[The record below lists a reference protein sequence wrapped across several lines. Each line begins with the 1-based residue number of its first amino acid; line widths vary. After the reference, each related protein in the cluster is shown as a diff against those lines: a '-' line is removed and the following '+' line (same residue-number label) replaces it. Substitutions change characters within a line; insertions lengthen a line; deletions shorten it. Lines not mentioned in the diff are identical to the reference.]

1 MAKDAYEISLWHDI
15 FVAPSGNIPGHYEE
29 EKIAV
34 IGSEKMTSQCRA
46 LEPKLVC
53 NVNGKITFT
62 FKMFYRYTDEL
73 TGEDY
78 DNPFLKLLVNERKV
92 KVYWLKK
99 WYDLV
104 IKNIQESSNG
114 KSIVY
119 TCEDANI
126 YELGRTGFDL
136 IFDDDLSVNNI
147 DGGNQGTAQQLV
159 ERTLEGTDWVLG
171 ECDVIHQYTEEAVYE
186 VELTR
191 NLAAYDMIENQALS
205 IPATTNGQATKILIY
220 YPQLADFINNNTSGS
235 VNINP
240 FYIAYDPT
248 QKYSRLARTE
258 MLVQAKCYAYGSTGA
273 SVCQCTLSGNT
284 LTFSSTNPEY
294 GVFGSVDI
302 TQVSDQYRANRLV
315 RQPTTKI
322 EPVTGKS
329 CYVYVANENGTGHYA
344 GKVAKG
350 DIIYESIGSE
360 FGDALYATN
369 LIANGKNFTSTA
381 GWESPEPLQL
391 VVYPITTALTEDRI
405 VYLHLPPTANES
417 RVYYNDAIRANSQHF
432 KDGCKQGEIFRLR
445 IKAKAGISGSYCTA
459 GGLML
464 TPSVQQWD
472 HQNTQCKQP
481 KNGGKSYFSVSS
493 PQAESGNTGWIYFD
507 LTCIESF
514 TGSDIYKDYIGLFLT
529 QQPSATAGRH
539 IEEIQF
545 FKVVK
550 DDQGNIILPEA
561 LETSGIIKT
570 TYTYFKI
577 VDDEIQY
584 LYKGTEDWNKTG
596 VNLTQEYNE
605 GYSKIRSI
613 NIKQSNRFNILQTIA
628 ETFECWIRFW
638 VPHDET
644 GRLIYHN
651 GIPEKTVTIRQ
662 EMGEER
668 GIGFV
673 YGIDL
678 QSIQRTLESTQIV
691 TKTIVLENNNKYGKN
706 GTCRISRS
714 NFNYPQTDYVLNF
727 DYYINH
733 QLMNGRELNADLYGY
748 GGSPTTTRGFY
759 ADLHKWNSEY
769 LKLSE
774 ENAQYE
780 IALTKNEGLKTVY
793 QNGIDAAIAEINDNK
808 NWVVNMAAAKKY
820 DSTVV
825 RNYIAEYIDTYDELK
840 AHVAAIEAQTK
851 LSVYYEEQV
860 AKLDQVIDTYNRT
873 INSNKNRIKTLL
885 RYIKQKTDLF
895 NKKYSRFISEGSWID
910 QKYSDDNLYYV
921 DANSVAY
928 TSSRPKV
935 SYNIAVLRVTG
946 IEGFELKDFQLGDI
960 SYIEDTDFFGYTYI
974 QHGNEQVKTP
984 YREKV
989 VITEVTYNFDEPKK
1003 DTFKVQNYRTQFED
1017 LFQRIAAQTQSLQY
1031 TVGAY
1036 NKVSDIIET
1045 DGTIKGGTIKSSI
1058 DLNNDALN
1066 RTSLNNLVTTDER
1079 GVTVQ
1084 SLVNPSQ
1091 AVRITAGGLFITTNG
1106 GDSWN
1111 NAIRGDGIGTQFL
1124 SSGSINTR
1132 DIQIING
1139 DNEFDEAAVAFKWN
1153 IEGITAYDSFSTES
1167 SVDLAYDKGKYVRF
1181 NNEGIS
1187 IQTRA
1192 GSAITSPSY
1201 EKLKM
1206 GRLNE
1211 QNEYGLRINTYNNG
1225 ATETAFQATE
1235 SGLFVKGNISA
1246 TSLTIGDGVTLP
1258 AESVE
1263 DESGRTL
1270 FQIIDGEISSE
1281 VSLINLLPSVY
1292 ASEANYGNPRTS
1304 NGITWTVN
1312 SDGSVTANGTA
1323 TADSWYAF
1331 AGSTTTA
1338 DIPSI
1343 RLDPNKQYSISGC
1356 SAGGSSSKY
1365 SFQAA
1370 FYTENQTPSSDNSG
1384 ATWALDY
1391 GNGATMSSGYRW
1403 ANVYAVVRNGVTVNN
1418 KVFYPMLNYGT
1429 KVQPYLSTHN
1439 GTYQLSSKITQTA
1452 NDIAL
1457 VATRTTTLE
1466 SQSRNLVRNSYTF
1479 ENWSKSSDAIIG
1491 NSSEGGKY
1499 ARLPATTTL
1508 SYRYLTCWSGQ
1519 NDVLTFSYSR
1529 IKNKT
1534 ITISVFVLSPD
1545 YASIDGTLDN
1555 RLAVY
1560 LSVYPKGSSTRSRY
1574 AQVGVIPNTLS
1585 NSYKRYSWTVNIT
1598 DAWFSQGTG
1607 TMSDDDGIAFT
1618 FYNHSLYSATIIH
1631 PQIEIGET
1639 VSAYSPNSIDD
1650 VAAKSEAAIKINADQ
1665 IQSTV
1670 TQVSGFE
1677 DRLEE
1682 AETAITQTSSGIEL
1696 LSTRTSAIANLLQN
1710 SGTFDDWTYT
1720 TKTAAMSINPVTFF
1734 KSTDTTA
1741 YSGGSV
1747 YGCTVANFPIME
1759 IDSWRYVS
1767 SKGPTTK
1774 IPYRYLKD
1782 KTITVSCRIAVGDV
1796 SKVPNGQIGIN
1807 LELCHQGETARTR
1820 YRSVIGTSGQVST
1833 SYKLFYNTVT
1843 INNNWFLNGSGT
1855 GDVLDSDDVY
1865 LTCWVGPEVTT
1876 YVRFLVPQI
1885 QYGSLKQGEV
1895 PIWTAATGDRASAQ
1909 LIVQAGEISSKVEK
1923 NGVISAIRQTSETVQ
1938 IQASKIDLEGAVTF
1952 SSFSSGLQS
1961 DFNTVSSNASSALS
1975 AANGALNT
1983 SIPLYYRTTSSTAPA
1998 APSSQVTITYQDTD
2012 DVWTTVMPRPKRPSS
2027 GQYYYYTCQQWATK
2041 AGTYKWSTVKTVAN
2055 LNYTALWCHKENQ
2068 TFIDGGSIYT
2078 NSITASKIAL
2088 PDLSDLTDANGNGT
2102 KLGGLTMT
2110 SGGLRYDAT
2119 AGGVTHRALVQA
2131 AGSSTTTHAFA
2142 VRSSNDGFKNDI
2154 NYDFYVNYD
2163 GKLYSNNADIKG
2175 KITAS
2180 QGSIAGWAITSGSL
2194 YSDSPAGEAGISTI
2208 QGRAYLYN
2216 PDSITPTTTAIGVQI
2231 REWNGSS
2238 YGSWSYPFGV
2248 RYNGEL
2254 YATKVRIS
2262 GDGTIGGCTMS
2273 NGVLTVPAANV
2284 SGLLTAA
2291 TIKASSINVSDGKID
2306 ASQINVGTISINGLS
2321 GTLSANKISTD
2332 LLRTNDL
2339 STTIAGMSL
2348 VNTKAIKINE
2358 SLRIGDTTSLW
2369 IYTSQTAYT
2378 SKIPRWINTNIEM
2391 MDTSGTTSYT
2401 ALRSKINEIIQG
2413 VNGWRISGS

>member
-191 NLAAYDMIENQALS
+191 NLAVYDMIENQALS
-205 IPATTNGQATKILIY
+205 IPATINGQATKILIY

-258 MLVQAKCYAYGSTGA
+258 MLVQAKCYAYGSTGV

-294 GVFGSVDI
+294 GVFGSADI

-405 VYLHLPPTANES
+405 VYLHLPPTTNES

-577 VDDEIQY
+577 VDGEIQY

-820 DSTVV
+820 NSTVV

-921 DANSVAY
+921 DGNSVAY

-1258 AESVE
+1258 AENVA
-1263 DESGRTL
+1263 DQSGKTL

-1281 VSLINLLPSVY
+1281 VSLVNLLPSVY
-1292 ASEANYGNPRTS
+1292 TSEANYGNLRTS

-1323 TADSWYAF
+1323 TADSWYTF

-1343 RLDPNKQYSISGC
+1343 TLDPNKQYTISGC
-1356 SAGGSSSKY
+1356 PAGGSSSKY

-1370 FYTENQTPSSDNSG
+1370 FYTENQTPSSGNSG

-1391 GNGATMSSGYRW
+1391 GNGATTSAGYKW
-1403 ANVYAVVRNGVTVNN
+1403 ANVYAVVRSGVTVSN

-1452 NDIAL
+1452 DQIQSVANRTTEVEGRISTAETRITQTANDITL
-1457 VATRTTTLE
+1457 VAESNVNLNLLPSVYYRESVSGNTWTSNGITWTVNPDGSLTANGTATNTVHYYLNNFTGNIGPIRLDPTKKYRLHGAPDGAGTNTWRLAGRFYTASQDPTNSSGGTYYSDTGSGVTIPTGFTYAVIYSARIESGQKVTNKTWYPMLEAGTIDHAYMSTHNGSYAMSASIQVNAASINSEVTARTALASRVSTAESSIIQTANSITSVVARTSVLE
-1466 SQSRNLVRNSYTF
+1466 SKGNNLLRNSGTF
-1479 ENWSKSSDAIIG
+1479 EGWG
-1491 NSSEGGKY
+1491 MSEGVTLKTAGGTAVGGNTY
-1499 ARLPATTTL
+1499 ANFPAVTTVEWRSIYHNTKKL
-1508 SYRYLTCWSGQ
+1508 AIP
-1519 NDVLTFSYSR
+1519 YSQIR
-1529 IKNKT
+1529 NKT
-1534 ITISVFVLSPD
+1534 ITVSVYVSSAD
-1545 YASIDGTLDN
+1545 ATKITGETKN
-1555 RLAVY
+1555 Y
-1560 LSVYPKGSSTRSRY
+1560 LSWRLNLRTNSSSARTKYVSLGSIYYGSSTR
-1574 AQVGVIPNTLS
+1574 NLTT
-1585 NSYKRYSWTVNIT
+1585 SWTRVSRTIEVNDSIFT
-1598 DAWFSQGTG
+1598 EGEGTISS
-1607 TMSDDDGIAFT
+1607 SD
-1618 FYNHSLYSATIIH
+1618 YVYLSLVNYSPYSGRFCC
-1631 PQIEIGET
+1631 PQIEIGEVAT
-1639 VSAYSPNSIDD
+1639 PWGPMIGDNSLQVAESEISQTAEEISLKVSSSEYTADNVVKKVNASSITINPDRISLKGKTINLTSDTINISSTNFNVSSTGAISAYAGVIGKGTNKINIGTNATNAAIYNGVTSLSDTAHTGFYLGAD
-1650 VAAKSEAAIKINADQ
+1650 GFVLGKGVFKVTSDGKVAATSGTIGNWTVDATHFKSPEASISG
-1665 IQSTV
+1665 STYYAGLQAK
-1670 TQVSGFE
+1670 TG
-1677 DRLEE
+1677 
-1682 AETAITQTSSGIEL
+1682 A
-1696 LSTRTSAIANLLQN
+1696 TSANRAFYIAKTTD
-1710 SGTFDDWTYT
+1710 GTTTY
-1720 TKTAAMSINPVTFF
+1720 PF
-1734 KSTDTTA
+1734 
-1741 YSGGSV
+1741 SV
-1747 YGCTVANFPIME
+1747 FYNGNVSLTGE
-1759 IDSWRYVS
+1759 IKATS
-1767 SKGPTTK
+1767 
-1774 IPYRYLKD
+1774 
-1782 KTITVSCRIAVGDV
+1782 
-1796 SKVPNGQIGIN
+1796 GQIGKVQ
-1807 LELCHQGETARTR
+1807 L
-1820 YRSVIGTSGQVST
+1820 SGNS
-1833 SYKLFYNTVT
+1833 
-1843 INNNWFLNGSGT
+1843 NNNYLYIGSG
-1855 GDVLDSDDVY
+1855 
-1865 LTCWVGPEVTT
+1865 
-1876 YVRFLVPQI
+1876 
-1885 QYGSLKQGEV
+1885 
-1895 PIWTAATGDRASAQ
+1895 
-1909 LIVQAGEISSKVEK
+1909 
-1923 NGVISAIRQTSETVQ
+1923 
-1938 IQASKIDLEGAVTF
+1938 
-1952 SSFSSGLQS
+1952 
-1961 DFNTVSSNASSALS
+1961 
-1975 AANGALNT
+1975 
-1983 SIPLYYRTTSSTAPA
+1983 ST
-1998 APSSQVTITYQDTD
+1998 
-2012 DVWTTVMPRPKRPSS
+2012 MC
-2027 GQYYYYTCQQWATK
+2027 G
-2041 AGTYKWSTVKTVAN
+2041 
-2055 LNYTALWCHKENQ
+2055 
-2068 TFIDGGSIYT
+2068 
-2078 NSITASKIAL
+2078 
-2088 PDLSDLTDANGNGT
+2088 
-2102 KLGGLTMT
+2102 M
-2110 SGGLRYDAT
+2110 
-2119 AGGVTHRALVQA
+2119 
-2131 AGSSTTTHAFA
+2131 GSSTRAFWA
-2142 VRSSNDGFKNDI
+2142 GGSNAESAPFS
-2154 NYDFYVNYD
+2154 VAYD
-2163 GKLYSNNADIKG
+2163 GTL
-2175 KITAS
+2175 T
-2180 QGSIAGWAITSGSL
+2180 
-2194 YSDSPAGEAGISTI
+2194 
-2208 QGRAYLYN
+2208 
-2216 PDSITPTTTAIGVQI
+2216 
-2231 REWNGSS
+2231 
-2238 YGSWSYPFGV
+2238 
-2248 RYNGEL
+2248 
-2254 YATKVRIS
+2254 ATKFVVAAGQIS
-2262 GDGTIGGCTMS
+2262 GKLTANQINGTGLVITDSGTIGPFSIGKEGSVPILSATNVKLTSTGVYTS
-2273 NGVLTVPAANV
+2273 NGYFSQIGGYGTAQGANNIKLVL
-2284 SGLLTAA
+2284 
-2291 TIKASSINVSDGKID
+2291 SDGTTPTLEAYIRAVALNVI
-2306 ASQINVGTISINGLS
+2306 ASNV
-2321 GTLSANKISTD
+2321 
-2332 LLRTNDL
+2332 
-2339 STTIAGMSL
+2339 
-2348 VNTKAIKINE
+2348 TKTVY
-2358 SLRIGDTTSLW
+2358 R
-2369 IYTSQTAYT
+2369 
-2378 SKIPRWINTNIEM
+2378 NTNATVQTLYANDGDNRVLYGYI
-2391 MDTSGTTSYT
+2391 
-2401 ALRSKINEIIQG
+2401 R
-2413 VNGWRISGS
+2413 